1 MRTAFRLA
9 SVATLVAG
17 AAVAAQQPPSTPTP
31 TPPRNVRELVARAG
45 RYVVDYGEKMSLLV
59 GVERYSQSLRGAA
72 AGQPKTRALVSE
84 FALVRVADDWVGF
97 RDVFEVDGVGVA
109 DRRDRLLTLLINRP
123 ADGLLEGRRIANESA
138 RYNLGALQRN
148 FNTPTMALFF
158 LHPKNQER
166 FRYTKA
172 GEDTI
177 DGIHVWIVKYRETG
191 VPTIVRTTT
200 GGAVPASG
208 MFWIDPTS
216 GRVFRTL
223 MELHAAVE
231 QAGATDRSGERRE
244 LRQTAAS
251 ITVSYKMDGR
261 FGVPLPSE
269 MRESYEVLP
278 AHRAASQETP
288 TTITCVATYGD
299 FRTFE
304 TYGRVIL
311 R

>member
-9 SVATLVAG
+9 AVATLVVG
-17 AAVAAQQPPSTPTP
+17 EAVAAQPPPSTPAP
-31 TPPRNVRELVARAG
+31 VRNVRELAARAG

-72 AGQPKTRALVSE
+72 AGEPETRALVSE

-97 RDVFEVDGVGVA
+97 RDVFEVDGVGVE
-109 DRRDRLLTLLINRP
+109 DRRDRLLTVLLNRP
-123 ADGLLEGRRIANESA
+123 ADGLLQGRRIADESA

-177 DGIHVWIVKYRETG
+177 DGIHVWIVRYKETAT
-191 VPTIVRTTT
+191 PTIVRTTT

-208 MFWIDPTS
+208 TFWIDPTS

-223 MELHAAVE
+223 LELHAGVE
-231 QAGATDRSGERRE
+231 QAAAANRSGERRE
-244 LRQTAAS
+244 LRPAAVN
-251 ITVSYKMDGR
+251 IAVNYKMDAR

-269 MRESYEVLP
+269 MRESYEVAP
-278 AHRAASQETP
+278 APRTAGHETP
-288 TTITCVATYGD
+288 TTITCIATYSD

-304 TYGRVIL
+304 TYGRVIV